1 MHGRKGRVYVGTR
14 STYTFALVKEGAADR
29 VMRIVLAD
37 DHELVRSGLRF
48 YLERLAP
55 EVSIVEAATL
65 EEAMAAAK
73 TAPTDLIILDLTM
86 PGMNGISGLEQ
97 MRTRYPNVPLVVL
110 SGRTGRED
118 IMGALN
124 RGANGYLPKTLSG
137 KAMLAALRLVLSGE
151 TYIPSILMDDRGR
164 SQGRGQD
171 RSSNAPALDALT
183 EREHDVLDFLCQGKS
198 NKEIARDLAIREV
211 TVKVHVGNIMRK
223 LSASNRTQAVRI
235 ALDLKAKS

>member
-1 MHGRKGRVYVGTR
+1 MRV
-14 STYTFALVKEGAADR
+14 
-29 VMRIVLAD
+29 VLAD
-37 DHELVRSGLRF
+37 DHELVRNGLRF

-55 EVSIVEAATL
+55 EVAIVEASTFD
-65 EEAMAAAK
+65 EALAAAK
-73 TAPTDLIILDLTM
+73 TASTDLIILDLTM
-86 PGMNGISGLEQ
+86 PGMNGTAGLEQ
-97 MRTRYPNVPLVVL
+97 MRARHPNVPLVVL

-151 TYIPSILMDDRGR
+151 TFVPSILMDERNRAGGRADQPGATRG
-164 SQGRGQD
+164 
-171 RSSNAPALDALT
+171 LDALT
-183 EREHDVLDFLCQGKS
+183 DRERDVLDFLCQGKS

-223 LSASNRTQAVRI
+223 LGASNRTQAVRL
-235 ALDLKAKS
+235 ALDSKAKA

>member
-1 MHGRKGRVYVGTR
+1 MRV
-14 STYTFALVKEGAADR
+14 
-29 VMRIVLAD
+29 VLAD

-55 EVSIVEAATL
+55 EVSVVEASTL
-65 EEAMAAAK
+65 EEALTAAK
-73 TAPTDLIILDLTM
+73 TATTDLIILDLTM
-86 PGMNGISGLEQ
+86 PGMNGTAGLEQ
-97 MRTRYPNVPLVVL
+97 MRARYPNVPLVVL

-151 TYIPSILMDDRGR
+151 TYVPSILMEERAR
-164 SQGRGQD
+164 SGV
-171 RSSNAPALDALT
+171 RSSDQPGAAPGLDALT
-183 EREHDVLDFLCQGKS
+183 ERERDVLDFLCQGKS

-223 LSASNRTQAVRI
+223 LGASNRTQAVRL
-235 ALDLKAKS
+235 ALDSKAKV

>member
-1 MHGRKGRVYVGTR
+1 MVGG
-14 STYTFALVKEGAADR
+14 S
-29 VMRIVLAD
+29 MRIVLAD

-55 EVSIVEAATL
+55 EVAIVEASTL
-65 EEAMAAAK
+65 EEALTAAK
-73 TAPTDLIILDLTM
+73 AASTDLIILDLAM
-86 PGMNGISGLEQ
+86 PGMNGTAGLEQ
-97 MRTRYPNVPLVVL
+97 MRARHPNVPLVVL

-124 RGANGYLPKTLSG
+124 RGASGYLPKTLSG

-151 TYIPSILMDDRGR
+151 TFVPSILMDERARQNGR
-164 SQGRGQD
+164 SSDQLGAASG
-171 RSSNAPALDALT
+171 LDALT
-183 EREHDVLDFLCQGKS
+183 ERERDVLDFLCQGKS

-223 LSASNRTQAVRI
+223 LGASNRTQAVRL
-235 ALDLKAKS
+235 ALDSKAKS

>member
-1 MHGRKGRVYVGTR
+1 MRV
-14 STYTFALVKEGAADR
+14 
-29 VMRIVLAD
+29 VLAD

-48 YLERLAP
+48 HLERLATD
-55 EVSIVEAATL
+55 VAIVEAATL
-65 EEAMAAAK
+65 DEALIAAK
-73 TAPTDLIILDLTM
+73 TAATDLIILDLAM
-86 PGMNGISGLEQ
+86 PGMNGTAGLEQ
-97 MRTRYPNVPLVVL
+97 MRARHPNVPVVVL

-151 TYIPSILMDDRGR
+151 TFVPSIFMDER
-164 SQGRGQD
+164 S
-171 RSSNAPALDALT
+171 RSGNRAESGAAPGMDALT
-183 EREHDVLDFLCQGKS
+183 ERERDVLDFLCQGKA

-223 LSASNRTQAVRI
+223 LGASNRTQAVRL
-235 ALDLKAKS
+235 ALDSKART

>member
-1 MHGRKGRVYVGTR
+1 MRV
-14 STYTFALVKEGAADR
+14 
-29 VMRIVLAD
+29 VLAD

-55 EVSIVEAATL
+55 EVAIVEASTL
-65 EEAMAAAK
+65 EEALTAAK
-73 TAPTDLIILDLTM
+73 GAPTDLIILDLTM
-86 PGMNGISGLEQ
+86 PGMNGTAGLEQ
-97 MRTRYPNVPLVVL
+97 MRARHPGVPLVVL

-124 RGANGYLPKTLSG
+124 RGANGYLPKTLNG

-151 TYIPSILMDDRGR
+151 TFVPSILMEERSRSGSSGR
-164 SQGRGQD
+164 PGA
-171 RSSNAPALDALT
+171 APGMDALT
-183 EREHDVLDFLCQGKS
+183 ERERDVLDFLCQGKS

-223 LSASNRTQAVRI
+223 LGASNRTQAVRL
-235 ALDLKAKS
+235 ALDSRSKT

>member
-1 MHGRKGRVYVGTR
+1 
-14 STYTFALVKEGAADR
+14 
-29 VMRIVLAD
+29 MRIVLAD

-55 EVSIVEAATL
+55 EVTIVEASTL
-65 EEAMAAAK
+65 DEALTAAK
-73 TAPTDLIILDLTM
+73 TAATDLIILDLTM
-86 PGMNGISGLEQ
+86 PGMNGTAGLEQ
-97 MRTRYPNVPLVVL
+97 VRARHPTVPLVVL

-151 TYIPSILMDDRGR
+151 TFVPSILMDERRRAGGRADQPGAAAGLDTLTDR
-164 SQGRGQD
+164 
-171 RSSNAPALDALT
+171 
-183 EREHDVLDFLCQGKS
+183 ERDVLDFLCQGKS

-223 LSASNRTQAVRI
+223 LGASNRTQAVRL
-235 ALDLKAKS
+235 ALDSKAKE

>member
-1 MHGRKGRVYVGTR
+1 MRV
-14 STYTFALVKEGAADR
+14 
-29 VMRIVLAD
+29 VLAD

-55 EVSIVEAATL
+55 EVAIVEASTL
-65 EEAMAAAK
+65 DEALTAAK
-73 TAPTDLIILDLTM
+73 TASTDLIILDLTM
-86 PGMNGISGLEQ
+86 PGMNGTAGLEQ
-97 MRTRYPNVPLVVL
+97 MRARHPTVPLVVL

-151 TYIPSILMDDRGR
+151 TFVPSILMDERNRAGGRADQPGAARG
-164 SQGRGQD
+164 
-171 RSSNAPALDALT
+171 LDALT
-183 EREHDVLDFLCQGKS
+183 DRERDVLDFLCQGKS

-223 LSASNRTQAVRI
+223 LGASNRTQAVRL
-235 ALDLKAKS
+235 ALDSKAKA

>member
-1 MHGRKGRVYVGTR
+1 MRV
-14 STYTFALVKEGAADR
+14 
-29 VMRIVLAD
+29 VLAD

-55 EVSIVEAATL
+55 EVAIVEAATL
-65 EEAMAAAK
+65 EEALTAAK
-73 TAPTDLIILDLTM
+73 GAPTDLIILDLTM
-86 PGMNGISGLEQ
+86 PGMNGTAGLEQ
-97 MRTRYPNVPLVVL
+97 MRARHPGVPLVVL

-124 RGANGYLPKTLSG
+124 RGANGYLPKTLNG

-151 TYIPSILMDDRGR
+151 TFVPSILMEER
-164 SQGRGQD
+164 S
-171 RSSNAPALDALT
+171 RSSSSGGPGAAPGMDALT
-183 EREHDVLDFLCQGKS
+183 ERERDVLDFLCQGKS

-223 LSASNRTQAVRI
+223 LGASNRTQAVRL
-235 ALDLKAKS
+235 ALDSRSKT

>member
-1 MHGRKGRVYVGTR
+1 MRV
-14 STYTFALVKEGAADR
+14 
-29 VMRIVLAD
+29 VLAD

-48 YLERLAP
+48 HLERLAP
-55 EVSIVEAATL
+55 EVAIVEASTFD
-65 EEAMAAAK
+65 EAMAAAK
-73 TAPTDLIILDLTM
+73 TASTDLIILDLTM
-86 PGMNGISGLEQ
+86 PGMNGTAGLEQ
-97 MRTRYPNVPLVVL
+97 MRARYPNVPVVVL

-151 TYIPSILMDDRGR
+151 TYVPSIFMDERPRTGGR
-164 SQGRGQD
+164 AEPGA
-171 RSSNAPALDALT
+171 APGLDALT
-183 EREHDVLDFLCQGKS
+183 ERERDVLDFLCQGKS

-223 LSASNRTQAVRI
+223 LGASNRTQAVRL
-235 ALDLKAKS
+235 ALDSKPKA

>member
-1 MHGRKGRVYVGTR
+1 MRV
-14 STYTFALVKEGAADR
+14 
-29 VMRIVLAD
+29 VLAD

-55 EVSIVEAATL
+55 EVAILEAATL
-65 EEAMAAAK
+65 EEALTAAK
-73 TAPTDLIILDLTM
+73 TAPADLIILDLTM
-86 PGMNGISGLEQ
+86 PGMNGTAGLEQ
-97 MRTRYPNVPLVVL
+97 MRTRHPNVPLVVL

-151 TYIPSILMDDRGR
+151 TYVPSILMEERSRPGGGR
-164 SQGRGQD
+164 SEPGA
-171 RSSNAPALDALT
+171 APGMDALT
-183 EREHDVLDFLCQGKS
+183 ERERDVLDFLCQGKS

-223 LSASNRTQAVRI
+223 LGASNRTQAVRL
-235 ALDLKAKS
+235 ALDSKARV

>member
-1 MHGRKGRVYVGTR
+1 M
-14 STYTFALVKEGAADR
+14 ADDP
-29 VMRIVLAD
+29 MRIVLAD

-55 EVSIVEAATL
+55 EVTVVEASTL
-65 EEAMAAAK
+65 EEAMTAAK

-86 PGMNGISGLEQ
+86 PGMNGVAGLEQ
-97 MRTRYPNVPLVVL
+97 MRARHPAVPLVVL

-118 IMGALN
+118 IMAALN
-124 RGANGYLPKTLSG
+124 RGANGYLPKTLNG

-151 TYIPSILMDDRGR
+151 TYVPSILMDERTRAGGR
-164 SQGRGQD
+164 ASDQSGAVPG
-171 RSSNAPALDALT
+171 LDALT
-183 EREHDVLDFLCQGKS
+183 ERERDVLDFLCQGKS

-223 LSASNRTQAVRI
+223 LGASNRTQAVRL
-235 ALDLKAKS
+235 ALDSKVKS